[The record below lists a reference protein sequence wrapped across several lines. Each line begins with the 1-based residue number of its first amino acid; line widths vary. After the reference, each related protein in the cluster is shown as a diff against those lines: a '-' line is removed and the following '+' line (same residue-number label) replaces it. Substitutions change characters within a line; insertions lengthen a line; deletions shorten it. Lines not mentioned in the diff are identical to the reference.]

1 MMGGFYGQFD
11 DGAMKCPPVSGV
23 SGESQRGPEL
33 LRLRSLSHDV
43 TETRRATEP

>member
-23 SGESQRGPEL
+23 SGESQQGPEL
-33 LRLRSLSHDV
+33 LRLRNLS
-43 TETRRATEP
+43 RRHGE